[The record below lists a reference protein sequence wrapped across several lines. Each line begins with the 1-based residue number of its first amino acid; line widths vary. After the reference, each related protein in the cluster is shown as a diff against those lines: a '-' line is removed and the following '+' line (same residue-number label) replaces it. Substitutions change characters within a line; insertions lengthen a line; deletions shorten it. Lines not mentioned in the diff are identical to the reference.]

1 MDNSILV
8 VKFGGSCLSTPDN
21 ILVAAKKIAT
31 ETSRGKKVIVVVSAL
46 SGVTDELLNL
56 AKKSTLNNITREELD
71 EILSMGERTAV
82 RLMSS
87 ALKSLG
93 LKSQGVD
100 PLSRLWPI
108 FTDSN
113 FGDAEVNLDKTK
125 RVANER
131 ILPLLKD
138 GCVPVVAGFI
148 GLSPEGKITTLGRGG
163 SDISAMVLGNV
174 LETEEVVFV
183 KDVGGVLSADPKR
196 VSSPKKI
203 DFLEVEEAY
212 TLASAGAKVIHPK
225 ALTYKKNSTILRV
238 VGFDDRDLS
247 GGTVITGELKSGL
260 NLELYPSSLSMI
272 TLIVQEA
279 SSPDVVPKVLSE
291 ASAANAK
298 ILGVTVAPPSILLYV
313 QNPSD
318 IVQRLHEMIKSQS
331 IAKAIHSFDSLAM
344 ITVSG
349 HGLERIPGVMD
360 IVVEPLAKENINLYG
375 VLTVSS
381 SIKIFVPW
389 SDRERVLL
397 LIDSNLSKFKN
408 FGGN

>member
-1 MDNSILV
+1 M
-8 VKFGGSCLSTPDN
+8 
-21 ILVAAKKIAT
+21 
-31 ETSRGKKVIVVVSAL
+31 
-46 SGVTDELLNL
+46 
-56 AKKSTLNNITREELD
+56 
-71 EILSMGERTAV
+71 
-82 RLMSS
+82 
-87 ALKSLG
+87 
-93 LKSQGVD
+93 
-100 PLSRLWPI
+100 
-108 FTDSN
+108 
-113 FGDAEVNLDKTK
+113 
-125 RVANER
+125 
-131 ILPLLKD
+131 
-138 GCVPVVAGFI
+138 

-163 SDISAMVLGNV
+163 SDISATVLGNV

-203 DFLEVEEAY
+203 DFLEAEEAY

-279 SSPDVVPKVLSE
+279 SSPDVVPKLLSE

-375 VLTVSS
+375 ILTISS

>member
-31 ETSRGKKVIVVVSAL
+31 ETSRGKKIIVVVSAL
-46 SGVTDELLNL
+46 SGVTDELLSL
-56 AKKSTLNNITREELD
+56 AKESTLNNITLEELD

-87 ALKSLG
+87 ALRSLG
-93 LKSQGVD
+93 LKSQEVD
-100 PLSRLWPI
+100 PLSSLWPI

-148 GLSPEGKITTLGRGG
+148 GLSPDGKITTLGRGG
-163 SDISAMVLGNV
+163 SDISATVLGNV
-174 LETEEVVFV
+174 LEAEEVVFV

-203 DFLEVEEAY
+203 DFLEAEEAY

-279 SSPDVVPKVLSE
+279 SSPDVVPKLLSE

-375 VLTVSS
+375 ILTISS

>member
-125 RVANER
+125 RMANER

-163 SDISAMVLGNV
+163 SDISATVLGNV

-203 DFLEVEEAY
+203 DFLEAEEAY

-279 SSPDVVPKVLSE
+279 SSPDVVPKLLSE

-375 VLTVSS
+375 VLTISS